1 MKYSKYNIFSKIR
14 NSENYFIIN
23 LLTGNAEIL
32 GIGEA
37 EKLKAFMK
45 GQVLPNDA
53 FSQEL
58 IAKGYLSEDSEE
70 NRIYRKRYLDFL
82 DSRSNDEIQLFFV
95 TNYSCNFACTY
106 CYQDQYNN
114 PSQELN
120 TDVIDSF
127 FNYIKNEFAGRKK
140 YITVFGGEPLLNSLK
155 QIAAIEYL
163 LQKAEDE
170 KLEISFVT
178 NGYNLVNYINIFK
191 NRSIQVT
198 LDGTEFVHDSR
209 RFLKSGS
216 GIQSDCIWY

>member
-163 LQKAEDE
+163 FAE
-170 KLEISFVT
+170 
-178 NGYNLVNYINIFK
+178 G
-191 NRSIQVT
+191 
-198 LDGTEFVHDSR
+198 R
-209 RFLKSGS
+209 R
-216 GIQSDCIWY
+216 